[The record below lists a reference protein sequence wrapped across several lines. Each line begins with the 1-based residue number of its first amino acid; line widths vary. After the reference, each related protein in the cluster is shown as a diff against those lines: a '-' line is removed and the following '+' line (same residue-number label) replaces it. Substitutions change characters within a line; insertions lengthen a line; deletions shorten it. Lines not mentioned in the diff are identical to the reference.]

1 MPLQRNNRKII
12 PFIRRKLFSL
22 WIRGNG
28 FGSLDKELDLI
39 SFLSDVVHARG
50 AREAVGG
57 GAGA

>member
-1 MPLQRNNRKII
+1 MPLQRNNQKKFHLSEGNCLVYGMI
-12 PFIRRKLFSL
+12 
-22 WIRGNG
+22 GNG

-39 SFLSDVVHARG
+39 IFLSEVVHARG